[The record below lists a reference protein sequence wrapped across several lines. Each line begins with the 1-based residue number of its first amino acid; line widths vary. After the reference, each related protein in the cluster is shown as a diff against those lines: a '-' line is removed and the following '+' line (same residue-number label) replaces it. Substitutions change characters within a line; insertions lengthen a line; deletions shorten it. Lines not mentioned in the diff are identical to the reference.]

1 LIARKPATAARGHTV
16 RHSPG
21 ESPVSTDPHYAE
33 AVARVFAR
41 PGDIVVAAPLG
52 LGKPIRLLNALYTRA
67 TQESGRRFTLL
78 TALSLDPPR
87 PGTGLQARFLG
98 PFLDRH
104 FGTDYP
110 RFAHVAAQR
119 ANAVPAH
126 IRIHEF
132 YLQGGALLDN
142 PSAQR
147 DYISLNYTHVA
158 RAVGAHGANV
168 LVQMLARD
176 PASGRL
182 SFACNPDVTLDV
194 VDELRARGLP
204 KPLMIAEV
212 HPELPFMD
220 GTAVVPEGLFDL
232 VLEPAQPVHALFAL
246 PRQPVADAEY
256 AIGFL
261 ASTLVRDGGSLQ
273 IGIGALSDALTHAL
287 VLRQTRNADYRRI
300 VHALWPEVER
310 SALVC
315 QWGGLG
321 EFEQGLFGA
330 SEMVMDG
337 FTHLVDAGVVKRRV
351 VDDIALMQRVEDGS
365 ACDADRARLARE
377 GQFLHGG
384 FFLGSKAL
392 YAWLRALSPERRAGI
407 GMTRISHINELYGG
421 QETLER
427 LQRREAR
434 FFNTC
439 MMTTVFGAAVSDALA
454 DGRVVSGVGG
464 QYNFVAMAHALRESR
479 SVLMFRAVREAA
491 GKAQSSV
498 VYDYGHVT
506 IPRHLRDIAI
516 SEYGIAD
523 LRDRSD
529 GDCVDAM
536 LGICDAR
543 FAPALLAR
551 AHAAGKHAGAVP
563 DWTRNTPGRITAA
576 LAPFRRE
583 GLLPEYPL
591 GSDFTAVEQR
601 LVRALGWLKDAAARG
616 RLGLIAAALRDRAGL
631 ADREA
636 LARMDLAAPRGWR
649 DRLAARLLG
658 HALQRTRDP
667 A

>member
-1 LIARKPATAARGHTV
+1 MNA
-16 RHSPG
+16 
-21 ESPVSTDPHYAE
+21 DPHYAE

-52 LGKPIRLLNALYTRA
+52 LGKPIRLLNALYARA
-67 TQESGRRFTLL
+67 RQDTTRRFTLL

-87 PGTGLQARFLG
+87 PGPGLEARFLQ

-104 FGTDYP
+104 FGADYP
-110 RFAHVAAQR
+110 RFEHVADQR
-119 ANAVPAH
+119 RNAVPAH

-132 YLQGGALLDN
+132 YLQGGALLHN
-142 PSAQR
+142 ATAQR

-182 SFACNPDVTLDV
+182 SFGCNPDVTLDV
-194 VDELRARGLP
+194 IDELRARGLP
-204 KPLMIAEV
+204 RPLLIAEV

-220 GTAVVPEGLFDL
+220 GSALVPEGLFDL
-232 VLEPAQPVHALFAL
+232 VLEPSQPVHTLFAL
-246 PRQPVADAEY
+246 PRQPVADAEF

-300 VHALWPEVER
+300 VQALWPEVER

-351 VDDIALMQRVEDGS
+351 VDDIALMQRLHEGS
-365 ACDADRARLARE
+365 ADEADRARLARE
-377 GQFLHGG
+377 GQYLHGG

-392 YAWLRALSPERRAGI
+392 YAWLRGLTPERRAAM

-439 MMTTVFGAAVSDALA
+439 MMTTVFGAAVSDALD

-491 GKAQSSV
+491 GGAQSSV
-498 VYDYGHVT
+498 VYNYGHVT

-529 GDCVDAM
+529 SDCVSAM

-551 AHAAGKHAGAVP
+551 AQAAGKHAGAAP
-563 DWTRNTPGRITAA
+563 DSTRNTPERISAA

-583 GLLPEYPL
+583 GLLPDYPL
-591 GSDFTAVEQR
+591 GCDFTAVEQR
-601 LVRALGWLKDAAARG
+601 LVRALGWLRAEGARG
-616 RLGLIAAALRDRAGL
+616 KVRLIWSACTGPV
-631 ADREA
+631 ADDAEA
-636 LARMDLAAPRGWR
+636 LQRMDLAAPVDWKQ
-649 DRLAARLLG
+649 RLMQRLLR
-658 HALQRTRDP
+658 HALQQTRQPP
-667 A
+667 AG